1 MATRT
6 DAYIQATQDLI
17 FKNTTFAG
25 IGDVTGIEGSA
36 TPGSLFV
43 ALFTDTVEVAY
54 TGYARQPIAR
64 SGAGFSRTGNV
75 TTNAAD
81 ITFVVCPVGC
91 PVQSAT
97 HACIYTD
104 VSAGTKLHDMTL
116 VSPIPIQAAVQPIVE
131 AGAITITGS

>member
-6 DAYIQATQDLI
+6 DAYIQAVQDLI

-36 TPGSLFV
+36 TAGNLYV

-54 TGYARQPIAR
+54 DGYARQPIAR
-64 SGAGFSRTGNV
+64 SAAGFSRTGNV

-91 PVQSAT
+91 SVQSAT
-97 HACIYTD
+97 HACLYTD

-116 VSPIPIQAAVQPIVE
+116 ASPIPIQAAVQPIVE